1 MSKKRHRRIRKK
13 GLPPGTLVYTGS
25 RPMGKAIVRSVRFT
39 AEEMEE
45 QDGFSPD
52 FYRKKGDT
60 VWVDVLGL
68 TDVPLIERIGT
79 TFQIHPLALEDVLD
93 TSHHAKLEEY
103 DNGLF
108 FVVTNLRLDVAELD
122 LLTEQIS
129 IFCGRDFVVSFQEDA
144 DDTLLPVCNRIRA
157 ARGRIRK
164 KGPDYL
170 AYSLVDTIVDN
181 YYLVFDELEAAVLS
195 LEQDINAQTVS
206 PEVKLR
212 IFALKRVVGQFR
224 RYLLPMRDAAMRFY
238 RTDSPVVDDESNR
251 VFFRDVS
258 DHVLQMLDSLD
269 NLREQIAGIQELYQA
284 ELGNRMNNVMRL
296 LTVISTIFI
305 PLSFITGMYGMNFD
319 YIPGLHSPI
328 GFFVLSFIMFGIM
341 VGMLVYFRVK
351 KWI

>member
-1 MSKKRHRRIRKK
+1 MSRKKHRQIRKK

-25 RPMGKAIVRSVRFT
+25 RPIGRSVIKSIRFT
-39 AEEMEE
+39 DEELHE

-52 FYRKKGDT
+52 FHHKKPGT
-60 VWVDVLGL
+60 FWVDVLGL
-68 TDVPLIERIGT
+68 TDVPLVEAIGT
-79 TFQIHPLALEDVLD
+79 AFQIHPLALEDVLD
-93 TSHHAKLEEY
+93 TSHHSKLEEY

-108 FVVTNLRLDVAELD
+108 FIVTNLRLEVTELD

-144 DDTLLPVCNRIRA
+144 DDTLLPVCTRLRE

-181 YYLVFDELEAAVLS
+181 YYLILDELEAAILA
-195 LEQDINAQTVS
+195 LEQEINAQTVS
-206 PEVKLR
+206 PEVKMR
-212 IFALKRVVGQFR
+212 IFALKRVLGQFR
-224 RYLLPMRDAAMRFY
+224 RHLVPLRDAAMRFY
-238 RTDSPVVDDESNR
+238 RTDSPVVDESNR

-269 NLREQIAGIQELYQA
+269 NLRDQVNGIQELYQA

-319 YIPGLHSPI
+319 YIPGLHNPI
-328 GFFVLSFIMFGIM
+328 GFFVLSFIMFGLM